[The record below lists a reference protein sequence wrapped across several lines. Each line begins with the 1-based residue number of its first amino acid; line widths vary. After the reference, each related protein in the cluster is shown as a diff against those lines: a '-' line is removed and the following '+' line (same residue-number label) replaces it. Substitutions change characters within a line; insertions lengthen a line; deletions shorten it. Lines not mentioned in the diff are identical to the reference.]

1 MTTETDIW
9 FGTPSQI
16 VNLKSF
22 IVLTLFYWLIIPVFI
37 MLWKW
42 LDVRNTKYEFT
53 SQRIRTRKGILNKT
67 TNELELYRVRD
78 YRLEQP
84 FFLRL
89 FSLSNL
95 IIETSDQSNPTL
107 ILRAIPEGSVLLEE
121 LRTHVEACRSQ
132 KGFREFDLV

>member
-107 ILRAIPEGSVLLEE
+107 ILRAIPEGSVLLE
-121 LRTHVEACRSQ
+121 
-132 KGFREFDLV
+132 